1 MNKSHILTREEVEQ
15 NIAQAKHSERAFV
28 AQTLMTPPPQPV
40 ETIQPK
46 IEEARSEVKYWKN
59 VLNS

>member
-1 MNKSHILTREEVEQ
+1 MNKSHILTKEEVET
-15 NIAQAKHSERAFV
+15 NIAQAKHSERAFI
-28 AQTLMTPPPQPV
+28 AQSLMTPPPQPV

-46 IEEARSEVKYWKN
+46 IEQARSEVNFWKN